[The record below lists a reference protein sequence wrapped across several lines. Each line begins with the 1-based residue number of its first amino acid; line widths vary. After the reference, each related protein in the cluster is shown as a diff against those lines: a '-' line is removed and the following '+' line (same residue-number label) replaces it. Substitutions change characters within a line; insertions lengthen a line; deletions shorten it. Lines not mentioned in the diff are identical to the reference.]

1 MSSSDPF
8 ADRRLIARAALALLL
23 ANMRY
28 WTTVAPLVRTQ
39 LARWERRAQ
48 AIGDPF
54 LRTLAI
60 SKLEEER
67 FNVEVAATLATLA
80 PRAQRAGTTE
90 AIVALQ
96 VMYDYL
102 DLLSEQPLGDPRSD
116 GNRLFAAFTDA
127 LCLEHEPGGDYY
139 RNRPQSEDG
148 GYLQELVKTARD
160 ALARL
165 PAAVAV
171 VEVAQLSAKRCAEAQ
186 ALSHAAAHS
195 PSAEVEVWAIREA
208 SATALGWPE
217 FLAGATASVLAVH
230 ALIAAAADQRTTSE
244 VAEEID
250 AVYLSIGALTMLDSL
265 VDHQDDIATGA
276 LGYVQYY
283 ESPELMAMRLL
294 GVAREAATRARALP
308 NAAHHIMT
316 LVGVV
321 AYYCSAPA
329 AGSAIAL
336 PVTEHMRRALRPLI
350 TPTLALM
357 RTWRLTKRVRARRRG
372 NSHQTAP
379 PKARRCYNIDQ
390 GR

>member
-8 ADRRLIARAALALLL
+8 ADRRLIVRATLALLL

-60 SKLEEER
+60 SKLQRER
-67 FNVEVAATLATLA
+67 FNVEVAATLATPA
-80 PRAQRAGTTE
+80 PRAQRADATE

-102 DLLSEQPLGDPRSD
+102 DLLSEQPPGDPRSED
-116 GNRLFAAFTDA
+116 NRLFAALTDA

-139 RNRPQSEDG
+139 RDHPQSEDG
-148 GYLQELVKTARD
+148 GYLQALVTTARD

-165 PAAVAV
+165 PAAAAV

-186 ALSHAAAHS
+186 MLSHAAACS
-195 PSAEVEVWAIREA
+195 PGAEVEAWAIREA
-208 SATALGWPE
+208 SATGLGWPE

-230 ALIAAAADQRTTSE
+230 ALIAAAADRRTTGE
-244 VAEEID
+244 VAEQID

-265 VDHQDDIATGA
+265 VDHQDDIGTGA

-283 ESPELMAMRLL
+283 DSPELMAVRLL
-294 GVAREAATRARALP
+294 DVARAAARRARALP

-321 AYYCSAPA
+321 AYYCSAPGA
-329 AGSAIAL
+329 DSAIAL

-357 RTWRLTKRVRARRRG
+357 WAWRLTKRARPRRRS
-372 NSHQTAP
+372 NPHQTAP
-379 PKARRCYNIDQ
+379 QKARKCYNSGQ

>member
-139 RNRPQSEDG
+139 RCLLYTSD
-148 GYLQELVKTARD
+148 
-160 ALARL
+160 
-165 PAAVAV
+165 
-171 VEVAQLSAKRCAEAQ
+171 
-186 ALSHAAAHS
+186 
-195 PSAEVEVWAIREA
+195 
-208 SATALGWPE
+208 
-217 FLAGATASVLAVH
+217 
-230 ALIAAAADQRTTSE
+230 AAD
-244 VAEEID
+244 D
-250 AVYLSIGALTMLDSL
+250 LLC
-265 VDHQDDIATGA
+265 VD
-276 LGYVQYY
+276 LG
-283 ESPELMAMRLL
+283 
-294 GVAREAATRARALP
+294 G
-308 NAAHHIMT
+308 
-316 LVGVV
+316 
-321 AYYCSAPA
+321 
-329 AGSAIAL
+329 
-336 PVTEHMRRALRPLI
+336 RRI
-350 TPTLALM
+350 I
-357 RTWRLTKRVRARRRG
+357 K
-372 NSHQTAP
+372 
-379 PKARRCYNIDQ
+379 K
-390 GR
+390 